1 MTLREA
7 LRKVDRQKVFDIIHA
22 RDSKN
27 AAACDRPAW
36 LQVTSSYTKVIEEL
50 LGKPKARKYSMSI
63 VVKYNTDP
71 FDKHRYVDV
80 ALLNPRYVAPPKG
93 FKPWGG
99 SKNLPPKHYNC
110 NLNKHNKYFS
120 LMGVRWSKLIDTPIV
135 FEAKITLEK
144 ALAAFLWELTFDG
157 WTEEKAAA
165 HTEFVMERCKEAVKE
180 IKEGKCVELPPKKKG
195 KFKIVIPDCVS
206 KQIVDIVNKEAKPIE
221 KKCKTC
227 YGYGLWGIGQACP
240 MGPMDASDGLP
251 TKPCPEC
258 GANANP

>member
-22 RDSKN
+22 RDSGN
-27 AAACDRPAW
+27 AAACDRPSW

-50 LGKPKARKYSMSI
+50 IGKPKARKYSMSI

-80 ALLNPRYVAPPKG
+80 ALLNPRYTPPPKG
-93 FKPWGG
+93 AKPWGG
-99 SKNLPPKHYNC
+99 KGPKGTYNC
-110 NLNKHNKYFS
+110 NLNKYNKYFS
-120 LMGVRWSKLIDTPIV
+120 LMGVRWSKIIDTPVV

-144 ALAAFLWELTFDG
+144 AIAAFLWELTFDG

-165 HTEFVMERCKEAVKE
+165 KSEEIMAKCKEAVKE

-195 KFKIVIPDCVS
+195 GFKIVIPDVVS
-206 KQIVDIVNKEAKPIE
+206 KQIVDIVNKSAKAEA
-221 KKCKTC
+221 KCKTC
-227 YGYGLWGIGQACP
+227 YGYGMWGIGDACP